1 MKGVARLILFASI
14 FFTFILLTATAVATL
29 QHWILAAQIIPPAPF
44 ALLPELAAAVWQV
57 VPFVLY
63 ITILFSLSYSGRRGI
78 LAPLSTVLLT
88 LLVGG
93 AVIGL
98 GEGLDRLEQSLKLA
112 GSATA
117 QTPLRTG
124 QIRSYGMGNAVLV
137 GRDTGPDA
145 DWVIAQP
152 GKPLSLRRMDAS
164 MAADLSVST
173 LRRSVPPSMQGLI
186 ADLAA
191 YAERFR
197 ARRETGRLPYMAYV
211 LSLAFFLASFRFILQ
226 ITKWPL
232 ADLFLGTILFRW
244 LVSLDLFIGSPE
256 IIGFI
261 ADLGGPLVP
270 RVYAQPFG
278 MAVLA
283 VLLNVFMFLNFL
295 ARDKSR
301 DRSKP
306 HARA

>member
-1 MKGVARLILFASI
+1 M
-14 FFTFILLTATAVATL
+14 
-29 QHWILAAQIIPPAPF
+29 
-44 ALLPELAAAVWQV
+44 
-57 VPFVLY
+57 
-63 ITILFSLSYSGRRGI
+63 
-78 LAPLSTVLLT
+78 STVLLT

-112 GSATA
+112 GAAAA

-124 QIRSYGMGNAVLV
+124 QIRSYGTGSAVLAD
-137 GRDTGPDA
+137 RDTGPDS
-145 DWVIAQP
+145 DWVIVQP

-164 MAADLSVST
+164 MAADLSITT
-173 LRRSVPPSMQGLI
+173 LQRNVPASMRGLI

-197 ARRETGRLPYMAYV
+197 AHREAGRLPYMAHI
-211 LSLAFFLASFRFILQ
+211 LSLVFFLASFRFVLQ

-244 LVSLDLFIGSPE
+244 LVSLDLFVGSPE
-256 IIGFI
+256 ALGYI
-261 ADLGGPLVP
+261 ADLSGSLVP
-270 RVYAQPFG
+270 RIYTQPFG

-283 VLLNVFMFLNFL
+283 VLLNVFMFLNYL
-295 ARDKSR
+295 ARDR
-301 DRSKP
+301 DRSRA